1 MIKQF
6 LAFLLSTKQNDML
19 LKFVVLLA
27 ILFFILTR
35 NKPHLRK
42 EGFEQREKFVL
53 KRDTDAYDDFY
64 APVYEHLYDLPK
76 QSSLEIKEIVS
87 STQPNPQKSVMLDA
101 GCGTGLFVSK
111 LRDAGFTIY
120 GIDKSEE
127 MVKYSK
133 MAYPGTQIKCGD
145 VLNPLE
151 FERSTFTHITCMNFT
166 IYSFKNKALFF
177 RNCQQWLVPHGYL
190 FLHLVNPNK
199 FDPITPAG
207 KPALL
212 DNPQTYAKERITST
226 AIDFDDFKYRS
237 SFDFNQLGDN
247 GMVTHTETFTDISSG
262 HVRQNEH
269 MLYMVDE
276 KVILALAE
284 RCGFVLKGQFNVTK
298 DKHQSVYIM
307 EKVA

>member
-226 AIDFDDFKYRS
+226 AIDY
-237 SFDFNQLGDN
+237 L
-247 GMVTHTETFTDISSG
+247 
-262 HVRQNEH
+262 
-269 MLYMVDE
+269 
-276 KVILALAE
+276 
-284 RCGFVLKGQFNVTK
+284 TK
-298 DKHQSVYIM
+298 
-307 EKVA
+307 